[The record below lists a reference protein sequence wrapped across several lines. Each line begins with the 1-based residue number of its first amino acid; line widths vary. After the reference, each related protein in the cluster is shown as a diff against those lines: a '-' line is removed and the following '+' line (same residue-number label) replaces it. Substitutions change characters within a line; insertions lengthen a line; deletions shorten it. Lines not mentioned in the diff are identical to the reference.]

1 MNICGDRLVINY
13 RKVFK
18 ELLKQI
24 ETVWIPKY
32 EAYKSDPNNKNGMYF
47 EVQNQEK
54 YVDGKVDRE
63 NTGIDMTDTYTR
75 RLKDKCAT
83 LIGKCDDMNY
93 RGEGRFAG

>member
-1 MNICGDRLVINY
+1 
-13 RKVFK
+13 
-18 ELLKQI
+18 
-24 ETVWIPKY
+24 
-32 EAYKSDPNNKNGMYF
+32 MYF